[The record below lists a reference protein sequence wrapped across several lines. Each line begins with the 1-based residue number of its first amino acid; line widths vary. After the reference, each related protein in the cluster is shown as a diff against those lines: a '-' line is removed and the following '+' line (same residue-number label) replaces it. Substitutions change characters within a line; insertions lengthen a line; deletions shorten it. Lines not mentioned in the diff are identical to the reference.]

1 MSNDTE
7 YRPDAII
14 DLDAAAEVARTLEP
28 VVRDL
33 VALAVDGK
41 QAHWHV
47 RGMNF
52 LPLHEFLDV
61 FVDHAR
67 AASDELAERIV
78 ALGRPVDAR
87 IGQVAAHTRTPQLD
101 EGFLNADVM
110 IRQVIAQIDATR
122 QDMDAAIR
130 ALADVD
136 EVSQD
141 LVIAAAQQL
150 DQDRWFLA
158 AHLDNA

>member
-1 MSNDTE
+1 MTHDTE
-7 YRPDAII
+7 YRPDTII
-14 DLDAAAEVARTLEP
+14 DLDASAEVARYLEP

-78 ALGRPVDAR
+78 AIGRPLDAR
-87 IGQVAAHTRTPQLD
+87 IGQVAAHTRTPELD
-101 EGFLNADVM
+101 AGFLNAEVM

-122 QDMDAAIR
+122 QDIDVAIR
-130 ALADVD
+130 GLEKID

-141 LVIAAAQQL
+141 LVIATAQQL

-158 AHLDNA
+158 AHLDV